1 MEFRCLNFHTKFIK
15 ELQNVI
21 TTVYY
26 ITVRQTCL

>member
-1 MEFRCLNFHTKFIK
+1 MEFRWLCFPANVVK

-26 ITVRQTCL
+26 ITAI

>member
-1 MEFRCLNFHTKFIK
+1 MEFRWLYFPANFVK

-26 ITVRQTCL
+26 ITAI